1 MIMANTTQLTEQYL
15 DQHPYVKDCL
25 KKGIINYSRLSRI
38 IAKELSIEKKTSM
51 EAILI
56 ACRRYALKIKKD
68 ASHETKIL
76 SLLTKSQIEIK
87 NRIVTV
93 IIDKKVF
100 TENLLDIEKKIRA
113 KADMFYA
120 IEGASAFT
128 IIVSEKYLDEIKEVF
143 KRNIIKVTK
152 DLALITLKSDEDLED
167 VPGVVSFIY
176 SLFSENGINI
186 VETMS
191 CWTDTIVLIKE
202 NDISNVM
209 KFLKF

>member
-1 MIMANTTQLTEQYL
+1 
-15 DQHPYVKDCL
+15 
-25 KKGIINYSRLSRI
+25 
-38 IAKELSIEKKTSM
+38 
-51 EAILI
+51 
-56 ACRRYALKIKKD
+56 
-68 ASHETKIL
+68 
-76 SLLTKSQIEIK
+76 
-87 NRIVTV
+87 
-93 IIDKKVF
+93 
-100 TENLLDIEKKIRA
+100 
-113 KADMFYA
+113 MFYA